1 MKKNIFYILIFSL
14 IFTVGFS
21 IDSFSKKR
29 RVKSRKTKIKYRD
42 VNAVV
47 GIRKEIYFDFD
58 VSKTHVTDSSVF
70 KLELQDKDPAKK
82 IAKDRVVIY
91 ALKEGKTDLWV
102 YDDKNVLRTVY
113 AVSTTQDNLK
123 RIHGFLKEEL
133 GRVEGLKMYIREDKI
148 VLDGEILIP
157 EDMARIHQVI
167 TAYPDVFHIQYKMS
181 PMLYKITAEKME
193 KEIGISTVQVKII
206 NNKFVLEG
214 EVKDNETFNYV
225 RMKAALLLPKYYY
238 YPSIDVPAGS
248 SGKPGSLQP
257 GSVNIQQMPIIYKFL
272 KVLEPV
278 EAIPKVIKISMYFVE
293 IVKGFEKDFNFTF
306 APGIDTSSSNLTLS
320 ASNQSTSTEDSD
332 GNTTTTAEGLGYTLT
347 GTINNFIPKLK
358 SILEHKR
365 GRVIQSAAVSVENEQ
380 TATVKKETQY
390 PYPVITNNTVS
401 TETFNVGLNIKV
413 TPKILGD
420 PSAAKDIALTT
431 DVGVSQVTSI
441 SDNGT
446 PVIAKN
452 SVGTVVNIKSG
463 ETAAIGGVVQNIS
476 SKSYGDKPSGQED
489 TNNVIINLS
498 RSKAFQKNK
507 TQFVIFITPEIL
519 ESATKGSE
527 KAKKQFRVK

>member
-14 IFTVGFS
+14 IFTLGFS
-21 IDSFSKKR
+21 VDSYSKKT
-29 RVKSRKTKIKYRD
+29 RVKSRKRKIKYRD

-58 VSKTHVTDSSVF
+58 VSKTHVTDSNVF
-70 KLELQDKDPAKK
+70 KHELQDKDPSKK
-82 IAKDRVVIY
+82 IPKDRVVIY

-102 YDDKNVLRTVY
+102 YDDKNVLRIVY

-123 RIHGFLKEEL
+123 RIHGFLKRDL
-133 GRVEGLKMYIREDKI
+133 GSIEGLKMYIREDKI

-193 KEIGISTVQVKII
+193 KEIGIPTVQVKVI

-214 EVKDNETFNYV
+214 EVKDNETYNFV

-248 SGKPGSLQP
+248 SGKPGTLVA
-257 GSVNIQQMPIIYKFL
+257 GNVNIQQMPIIYKFL
-272 KVLEPV
+272 KVLEPTEPV
-278 EAIPKVIKISMYFVE
+278 PRVIKISMYFVE

-320 ASNQSTSTEDSD
+320 ATNQSTSTEDAD
-332 GNTTTTAEGLGYTLT
+332 GNTTTAEGLGYTLT

-401 TETFNVGLNIKV
+401 TETFNVGLNVKV

-420 PSAAKDIALTT
+420 PSTAKDIALTT

-441 SDNGT
+441 SDNGS

-452 SVGTVVNIKSG
+452 TVGTVVNLKSG

-476 SKSYGDKPSGQED
+476 SKSYGDKPAGQED
-489 TNNVIINLS
+489 TSNVIVNLS

-507 TQFVIFITPEIL
+507 TQFVIFVTPEIL
-519 ESATKGSE
+519 ESAAKGSE